1 MEVNLQAQLIETDI
15 PEVLLIETVRIED
28 ERGFFMESFNKQLFE
43 ELGIPVNYV
52 QDNHSLSKNGVIRG
66 IHYQDMTA
74 PIGKL
79 VRCTVGKILD
89 VAVDLRVGS
98 PTFGKYVKTT
108 LSEENNR
115 LLYLPEGFGHAFL
128 SLAERTEVQYKCTA
142 YYSPSSEGT
151 LLWND
156 TKIGIDW
163 DVSDPSVSPKDKKG
177 QSLDEYLKNP
187 AFVYGD

>member
-1 MEVNLQAQLIETDI
+1 MQVTLIETAI
-15 PEVLLIETVRIED
+15 PEVLLIETVRFED
-28 ERGFFMESFNKQLFE
+28 DRGFFMESFHKEAFE

-52 QDNHSLSKNGVIRG
+52 QENHSFSKNGVIRG

-98 PTFGKYVKTT
+98 PTFGKYVKTI
-108 LSEENNR
+108 LSEENNQ

-128 SLAERTEVQYKCTA
+128 SMADRTEIQYKCTA
-142 YYSPSSEGT
+142 YYSPSSERT

-156 TKIGIDW
+156 SKIGIEW
-163 DVSDPSVSPKDKKG
+163 GISNPSVSPKDNKG
-177 QSLDEYLKNP
+177 QTLDEYLKDP
-187 AFVYGD
+187 AFIYGE

>member
-1 MEVNLQAQLIETDI
+1 MQAQLIETGI
-15 PEVLLIETVRIED
+15 PEVLLIETVRFED
-28 ERGFFMESFNKQLFE
+28 ERGFFMESFHKQLFE

-52 QDNHSLSKNGVIRG
+52 QDNHSRSNNGVIRG
-66 IHYQDMTA
+66 IHYQDMTE

-79 VRCTVGKILD
+79 VRCTVGKALD

-98 PTFGKYVKTT
+98 PTFGEYVKTI

-115 LLYLPEGFGHAFL
+115 LLYLPEGFGNAFL
-128 SLAERTEVQYKCTA
+128 SLADRTELQYKCTA

-156 TKIGIDW
+156 PKIGIEW
-163 DVSDPSVSPKDKKG
+163 DIPNPSVSPKDQKG
-177 QSLDEYLKNP
+177 QTLEEYLKNP

>member
-1 MEVNLQAQLIETDI
+1 MQAKLIETDI

-98 PTFGKYVKTT
+98 PTFAKYVKAT

-142 YYSPSSEGT
+142 YYSPSAEGT
-151 LLWND
+151 LLWSD

-163 DVSDPSVSPKDKKG
+163 DVSDPFVSPKDKKG
-177 QSLDEYLKNP
+177 QTLDEYLKNP